1 MPATIDDVARRARV
15 STATVSRV
23 LSGAAAAR
31 PETRA
36 RVLAAAADLDY
47 RPSAIARSL
56 KLRATRTFGLI
67 VTDIENPF
75 FPHLVRAVEDA
86 ARDEGYALLLCN
98 AADDPERES
107 GYLDL
112 LVDRRVDGV
121 IIAAS
126 SLGRRHRQWLAD
138 PPLPVVLVNSVAR
151 GVRLPSIASDNQ
163 AGGAIAVTHLID
175 LGHRRLAAL
184 TAGPR
189 NTDAPARLIGVRRAM
204 GRAGLDPATLVVASG
219 EAGVI
224 GGAAALEA
232 ALALDPA
239 ITGVVAY
246 NDLMAIGAMRAIRA
260 SGRRVPDD
268 VSVVG
273 FDDVDLAAFVD
284 PPLTTISQSIAG
296 LGRWAIARLI
306 ERLSATPIE
315 RDIQMNAPPRVL
327 LPVRLE
333 VRGSTAAVAFHSAG
347 RAEA

>member
-36 RVLAAAADLDY
+36 RVLAAAAALDY

-126 SLGRRHRQWLAD
+126 SLGHRHREWLAD

-151 GVRLPSIASDNQ
+151 GVRLPSIASDNA
-163 AGGAIAVTHLID
+163 AGGAIAVRHLIE

-189 NTDAPARLIGVRRAM
+189 NTDAPARLAGVRRAM
-204 GRAGLDPATLVVASG
+204 VKAGLEPDGLVVARG
-219 EAGVI
+219 DAGVI
-224 GGAAALEA
+224 GGQAAMDEILVR
-232 ALALDPA
+232 DPA
-239 ITGVVAY
+239 VTGVVAY

-260 SGRRVPDD
+260 GGRRVPGD

-273 FDDVDLAAFVD
+273 FDDVDIAAFVD
-284 PPLTTISQSIAG
+284 PPLTTVAQSIGA
-296 LGRWAIARLI
+296 LGRWAVARLI
-306 ERLSATPIE
+306 ERLAAGSADGAVDT
-315 RDIQMNAPPRVL
+315 DLPPRIL

-333 VRGSTAAVAFHSAG
+333 VRGSTAPVRPPSAG
-347 RAEA
+347 A